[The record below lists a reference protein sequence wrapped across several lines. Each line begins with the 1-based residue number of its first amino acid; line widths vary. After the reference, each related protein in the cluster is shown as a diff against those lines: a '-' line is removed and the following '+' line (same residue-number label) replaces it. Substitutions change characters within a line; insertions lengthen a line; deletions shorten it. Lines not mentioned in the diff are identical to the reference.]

1 MSETEKEEKKCCCG
15 GDAPKAEKKC
25 CCKCKWAKRL
35 LKILAIIVAVL
46 LILVIAAPLY
56 LGPTLKKSINTLG
69 PKMMG
74 VPLSVGKIHVS
85 LLGGSLR
92 INDFVLG
99 NPEGYNTDSLMK
111 FDEVYVKLKPLSV
124 FSKVIHV
131 ETVEVQAPHI
141 TYEVGLGNSNVG
153 KLLENLEKLKKEEEE
168 SDDENGDDEEKAKKR
183 VVIDKV
189 VVSDGQVNLSAKL
202 MGGAALPVPLPTVTL
217 NDLGKAD
224 EKEATADVDEKEGI
238 TILEA
243 TCEILI
249 KVCTSVVDAAK
260 AGGKAILDGAK
271 AGGDAILDGAKS
283 AGSAAVD
290 AAKNAGSAVKDAS
303 AAAVDAAKSAGSA
316 IADGVSSA
324 GSAVKDAS
332 AAAVEGLKKLNPFG
346 GDDDKK

>member
-1 MSETEKEEKKCCCG
+1 MSEAEKDEKKCCCG
-15 GDAPKAEKKC
+15 GDAPKTEKKC

-99 NPEGYNTDSLMK
+99 NPEDYKTDSLMK

-131 ETVEVQAPHI
+131 ETVEVRAPEI

-168 SDDENGDDEEKAKKR
+168 NDDENDDEEKEKKR

-189 VVSDGQVNLSAKL
+189 IVSDGQVNLSAKV
-202 MGGAALPVPLPTVTL
+202 MGGTALPIPLPTVTL
-217 NDLGKAD
+217 NDLGKND
-224 EKEATADVDEKEGI
+224 KEATADVDEKEGI
-238 TILEA
+238 TILDA

-249 KVCTSVVDAAK
+249 KICTSVVDAAK
-260 AGGKAILDGAK
+260 AGGKAV
-271 AGGDAILDGAKS
+271 LDGAKS

-290 AAKNAGSAVKDAS
+290 AAKSAGSAAVDAAKSAGSAVKDAS

-316 IADGVSSA
+316 
-324 GSAVKDAS
+324 VKDAG

>member
-1 MSETEKEEKKCCCG
+1 MSETAKDEKQGGCGCGCCG
-15 GDAPKAEKKC
+15 GAAQKAEKKG
-25 CCKCKWAKRL
+25 CCKCKWVKRL
-35 LKILAIIVAVL
+35 LKILAVIVVVL
-46 LILVIAAPLY
+46 LLLVIAAPLY

-124 FSKVIHV
+124 FTQVIHV
-131 ETVEVQAPHI
+131 ETVEVRAPHI

-153 KLLENLEKLKKEEEE
+153 KLLENLEKLKKAEEEKE
-168 SDDENGDDEEKAKKR
+168 DDEDDDKDKKKKR

-202 MGGAALPVPLPTVTL
+202 MDGAALPVPLPTVTL
-217 NDLGKAD
+217 NDLGKSD

-238 TILEA
+238 TILDA

-249 KVCTSVVDAAK
+249 KICTSVVDAAK

-271 AGGDAILDGAKS
+271 S
-283 AGSAAVD
+283 AGST
-290 AAKNAGSAVKDAS
+290 
-303 AAAVDAAKSAGSA
+303 AVDAAKSAGSA

-324 GSAVKDAS
+324 GSAVKDAG

-346 GDDDKK
+346 GDNDKK